1 MKFFLIFS
9 ILFLASIQTQSEKWK
24 KTFINVMNHD
34 DGISINVKIEQL
46 QFDSKSF
53 DSGIIEIMDKD
64 NYILSFP
71 NETVFISQG
80 LIKTWNKVN
89 NQLIIDKL
97 IEGDITIFD
106 LLTGEF
112 KDVSFETPKKIR
124 NLTMVNFNIEMMG
137 YSGYIKTK
145 ENGEPVELKVKYG
158 PNQFLLLT
166 VTKYT
171 IGNLKLINRFNPL
184 NAEIIDLRE

>member
-24 KTFINVMNHD
+24 KTFINLMNHD

-80 LIKTWNKVN
+80 IIKTWNKVN

-106 LLTGEF
+106 LLTGDF
-112 KDVSFETPKKIR
+112 KDVSFDIPKKIR
-124 NLTMVNFNIEMMG
+124 NLTMVNFDIEMMG

-145 ENGEPVELKVKYG
+145 ENGHPVELKVKYG

-166 VTKYT
+166 VTNYT

>member
-24 KTFINVMNHD
+24 KTFINAMNHD

-80 LIKTWNKVN
+80 IIKTWNKVN

>member
-80 LIKTWNKVN
+80 IIKTWNKVN

-171 IGNLKLINRFNPL
+171 IGNLELINRFNPL

>member
-9 ILFLASIQTQSEKWK
+9 ILSLASIQTQSEKWK

-80 LIKTWNKVN
+80 IIKTWNKVN

-97 IEGDITIFD
+97 IECDITIFD

>member
-80 LIKTWNKVN
+80 IIKTWNKVN

-124 NLTMVNFNIEMMG
+124 NLIMVNFNIEMMG

>member
-80 LIKTWNKVN
+80 IIKTWNKVN

-166 VTKYT
+166 VTNYM

>member
-1 MKFFLIFS
+1 MKPFLTFF
-9 ILFLASIQTQSEKWK
+9 ILLSVGIQAQPKQWEEI
-24 KTFINVMNHD
+24 FINAMNHE
-34 DGISINVKIEQL
+34 DGISINVSIEQL
-46 QFDSKSF
+46 QFDEKSSN
-53 DSGIIEIMDKD
+53 SGIIEIIDKD
-64 NYILSFP
+64 NYILSFS
-71 NETVFISQG
+71 NETIFVSKGI
-80 LIKTWNKVN
+80 IKTWNKVN

>member
-53 DSGIIEIMDKD
+53 DLGIIEIMDKD

-80 LIKTWNKVN
+80 IIKTWNKVN

>member
-80 LIKTWNKVN
+80 IIKTWNKVN

-166 VTKYT
+166 VTNYT

>member
-1 MKFFLIFS
+1 MKPFLTFF
-9 ILFLASIQTQSEKWK
+9 ILLSVGIQAQPKQWEEI
-24 KTFINVMNHD
+24 FINAMNHE
-34 DGISINVKIEQL
+34 DGISINVNIEQL
-46 QFDSKSF
+46 QFDEKSSN
-53 DSGIIEIMDKD
+53 SGIIEIIDKE
-64 NYILSFP
+64 NYILSFS
-71 NETVFISQG
+71 NETIFVSKGI
-80 LIKTWNKVN
+80 IKTWNKVN

-106 LLTGEF
+106 LLTGDF
-112 KDVSFETPKKIR
+112 KDVSFDIPKKIR

-145 ENGEPVELKVKYG
+145 ENGQPVEIKVKYG

-166 VTKYT
+166 VTNYT
-171 IGNLKLINRFNPL
+171 IGNLKLIKQFNPL

>member
-9 ILFLASIQTQSEKWK
+9 ILFLASIQTQSEKWE

-80 LIKTWNKVN
+80 IIKTWNKVN

>member
-9 ILFLASIQTQSEKWK
+9 ILFLASIQAQSEKWK

-53 DSGIIEIMDKD
+53 DLGIIEIMDKD

-80 LIKTWNKVN
+80 IIKTWNKVN

>member
-80 LIKTWNKVN
+80 IIKTWNKVN

>member
-80 LIKTWNKVN
+80 IIKTWNKVN

-106 LLTGEF
+106 LLTGDF
-112 KDVSFETPKKIR
+112 KDVSFDIPKKIR
-124 NLTMVNFNIEMMG
+124 NLTVVNFNIEMMG

-145 ENGEPVELKVKYG
+145 ENGQPVELKVKYG

-166 VTKYT
+166 VTNY
-171 IGNLKLINRFNPL
+171 ILGNLKLIKQFNPL